1 MINQSF
7 QSQQYNQPIGNLSSP
22 QKQDSLKNKHFLQEN
37 YIENK
42 IDKVKA
48 DFEIIKNKIKDNL
61 MTQNTL

>member
-1 MINQSF
+1 
-7 QSQQYNQPIGNLSSP
+7 
-22 QKQDSLKNKHFLQEN
+22 LQEN